1 LTQSTELLEEF
12 KDLFDVIKL
21 CYQCGTCAGG
31 CPVYRVH
38 PEFNPRRIMERLLF
52 RDTENLFDREQ
63 VWYCSMCYTCS
74 VRCPQGIDVGHVIT
88 EIKNLAVKMNNAP
101 PGIVAEMKAIL
112 ETGTTAAISQSI
124 LKKREKL
131 GLSELP
137 QADLNEIKKLLEVT
151 GVVDRINQL
160 AEIKEEVS

>member
-1 LTQSTELLEEF
+1 
-12 KDLFDVIKL
+12 
-21 CYQCGTCAGG
+21 
-31 CPVYRVH
+31 
-38 PEFNPRRIMERLLF
+38 MERLLF
-52 RDTENLFDREQ
+52 KDTENIFDREQ

-88 EIKNLAVKMNNAP
+88 EIKNLAVKVNNAP
-101 PGIVAEMKAIL
+101 PGIVAEINAIL

-137 QADLNEIKKLLEVT
+137 QADVNEIKKLLEVT

-160 AEIKEEVS
+160 ADIKEEAS